1 VERRPLILDDYRTTL
16 IERLKS
22 CLSTAEARAIL
33 TEADL
38 VLTNSRLTPLTRDKF
53 WETLQEDLQ
62 TLGLEAGALSDREA
76 RSKVEAVVAAAQ
88 ARIARYRE
96 RAT

>member
-1 VERRPLILDDYRTTL
+1 MILDDYRTTL

-38 VLTNSRLTPLTRDKF
+38 VLMNSRLTSLTRDKSGSLCTKTSRRLASRR
-53 WETLQEDLQ
+53 E
-62 TLGLEAGALSDREA
+62 LSPTGKPDWSSR
-76 RSKVEAVVAAAQ
+76 R
-88 ARIARYRE
+88 
-96 RAT
+96 